1 MQNEDRNFSYWLNY
15 FERSKP
21 SLAEFI
27 VAMETKDTYFLNHEM
42 PLDYNDDLYER
53 IYPAGFIEGDFIK
66 ANSEGEDRDYYLTR
80 IALYLYKGLNLTILK
95 TRISEES
102 FVETIGEALMKG
114 KYEEFGIEFHQ
125 IMTVLFKNKLV
136 GMDNLMDWGFFHGTR
151 LGETY
156 GEDYQNNP
164 DLLNKVEKNK
174 QEIEFLKKSGI
185 KEPENTSMIGDT
197 GNDWEDEEE

>member
-27 VAMETKDTYFLNHEM
+27 VAMEIKDTYFLNHEM

-53 IYPAGFIEGDFIK
+53 VYPAGFIEGDFIK
-66 ANSEGEDRDYYLTR
+66 ANSVGEDRDYYLTR
-80 IALYLYKGLNLTILK
+80 IALYLHKGLNLTILK
-95 TRISEES
+95 TRISQES

-125 IMTVLFKNKLV
+125 IMTVLFKTKLV

-164 DLLNKVEKNK
+164 ELLSKVEKNK
-174 QEIEFLKKSGI
+174 EEIESLKKYGI
-185 KEPENTSMIGDT
+185 KEPENISMIGDT
-197 GNDWEDEEE
+197 GNDWEDE